1 MLNAF
6 NVSYIPYVV
15 STIII
20 PSTFKEDLSSGYYI
34 NIGENSQKSLFAIPH
49 IKKDC
54 KHSFRAL

>member
-1 MLNAF
+1 MSPIFPMLS
-6 NVSYIPYVV
+6 VQLSSPQ
-15 STIII
+15 
-20 PSTFKEDLSSGYYI
+20 PSKKHLSSGYYI